1 MLQFHN
7 GIFRILQLTDMQDT
21 YRTSQDTVNLTEAL
35 IRKTKPDLI
44 VLTGDQIKGYGTY
57 FRFGDNR
64 ANAAT
69 TLNRLLKPIAD
80 SGIPFT
86 AVFGNHDAFG
96 DADKEFQWLLYRQYE
111 NFIGNEYLFDCIPI
125 ASEDGKKVP
134 FCIYL
139 FDSREKQPDGSYP
152 PINQEQIHQYRETR
166 DQLERINGFPVPALA
181 FQHIPPVEIYESLSL
196 CRKHD
201 KGAIQGARTF
211 ADRYYRLPNYARN
224 ERSFMGENAATP
236 DTKSGQIEAFGEKG
250 DVLGLYF
257 GHDHNNSFVVKHGN
271 LDLGYTQGCGFNIYG
286 PGKNRGGRVFDIRE
300 DSPDRYETFTVT
312 CRDLPGFRLR
322 RPVKEFLYTHSP
334 SSVSQ
339 AKKAAK
345 KVLIVSAVC
354 TVSAFCCRAILRKR

>member
-7 GIFRILQLTDMQDT
+7 GMFRILQLTDMQDT

-35 IRKTKPDLI
+35 IQGTQPDLI

-64 ANAAT
+64 ANAAEA
-69 TLNRLLKPIAD
+69 LHHLLKPIAD

-86 AVFGNHDAFG
+86 AIFGNHDAFG

-111 NFIGNEYLFDCIPI
+111 NFIGKEYLFDCVPI
-125 ASEDGKKVP
+125 ASEDGKRVP
-134 FCIYL
+134 FCVYL
-139 FDSREKQPDGSYP
+139 FDSREKQSDGSYP
-152 PINQEQIHQYRETR
+152 PISKEQICRYRETR
-166 DQLERINGFPVPALA
+166 DGLERENGQVVPALA

-201 KGAIQGARTF
+201 KGALQGARTF
-211 ADRYYRLPNYARN
+211 SDRYYRLPDYAHN
-224 ERSFMGENAATP
+224 ARSFMGENAATP
-236 DTKSGQIEAFGEKG
+236 DAKSGQIEAFKEKG

-257 GHDHNNSFVVKHGN
+257 GHDHNNSFVVKHGD

-300 DSPDRYETFTVT
+300 DCPDRYETFTVT
-312 CRDLPGFRLR
+312 CRDLPAFRIR

-345 KVLIVSAVC
+345 KVLSIGTACAV
-354 TVSAFCCRAILRKR
+354 TTLIIKQLFQPK

>member
-7 GIFRILQLTDMQDT
+7 GMFRILQLTDMQDT
-21 YRTSQDTVNLTEAL
+21 YRTSQDTVNLTQEL

-64 ANAAT
+64 ANAKT
-69 TLNRLLKPIAD
+69 TLDHLLKPIAQ

-86 AVFGNHDAFG
+86 AVFGNHDEFG
-96 DADKEFQWLLYRQYE
+96 DADKEFQWDLYRQYE

-125 ASEDGKKVP
+125 ASKDGKHVP
-134 FCIYL
+134 FCVYL

-152 PINQEQIHQYRETR
+152 PISQEQIRQYREAR
-166 DQLERINGFPVPALA
+166 DRLERENGQVVPALA
-181 FQHIPPVEIYESLSL
+181 FQHIPPVEIYEALSP

-211 ADRYYRLPNYARN
+211 ADRYYRLPDYARDGK
-224 ERSFMGENAATP
+224 SFMGENAATP
-236 DTKSGQIEAFGEKG
+236 DAKSGQIEAFREKG

-300 DSPDRYETFTVT
+300 DFPDRYETFTVT
-312 CRDLPGFRLR
+312 CRDLLGFTLR

-345 KVLIVSAVC
+345 KILTIGTVC
-354 TVSAFCCRAILRKR
+354 TFSSLIMKRLFQSK